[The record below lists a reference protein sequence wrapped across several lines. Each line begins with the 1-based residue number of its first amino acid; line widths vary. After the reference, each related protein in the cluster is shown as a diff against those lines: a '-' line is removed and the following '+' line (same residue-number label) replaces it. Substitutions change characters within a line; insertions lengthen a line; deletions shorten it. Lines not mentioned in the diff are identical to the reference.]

1 MTKATKV
8 FMKALAGVLQ
18 EERERVGLSQTELA
32 ARAGLSR
39 PHVGYLETLQRQ
51 PSVESLKRL
60 ALVFG
65 TTVSDLTGRAEEAA
79 AKRKA

>member
-1 MTKATKV
+1 
-8 FMKALAGVLQ
+8 MKALAGVLR
-18 EERERVGLSQTELA
+18 EERERIGLSQTELA

-65 TTVSDLTGRAEEAA
+65 TSVSELSRRAEEAA
-79 AKRKA
+79 EKRSS